1 MTPSAE
7 HNPIVISDALCI
19 RCPVC
24 DLVCPGD
31 IIYKVPPGSKELPDV
46 RYPAECWY
54 CGLCEQKCP
63 TDAITIVFPAA
74 MLAPDTDPAE
84 RFRVASL

>member
-1 MTPSAE
+1 MNVHI
-7 HNPIVISDALCI
+7 HNPVQISDELCI

-31 IIYKVPPGSKELPDV
+31 IIYFTPKSKELPEV

-63 TDAITIVFPAA
+63 TNAITIVFPEQ
-74 MLAPDTDPAE
+74 MLHPEGDAIAFLGDLKD
-84 RFRVASL
+84 